1 MNSRS
6 MAGAGAPGTAAAAAA
21 GAWFTPE
28 DSIRLAASIVV
39 QSSADSE
46 SNGPREYHCSSA
58 RAAKRPG
65 ATQADICRWSYRIAP
80 AYAAILMSRSR
91 CAVSHSTNG
100 FPARLRRGSQFVAPT
115 GLKTACRAATVSFH
129 VLFTEV

>member
-6 MAGAGAPGTAAAAAA
+6 MTGAGVPGTAAEAA

-28 DSIRLAASIVV
+28 GSIRLAASIVF
-39 QSSADSE
+39 QSSGYSE
-46 SNGPREYHCSSA
+46 PNGPSGRHCSGA
-58 RAAKRPG
+58 RAAKTPG

-80 AYAAILMSRSR
+80 AYAAILMSLSR
-91 CAVSHSTNG
+91 CAVSHSANG
-100 FPARLRRGSQFVAPT
+100 FPAHLRRGSQFVAPT

-129 VLFTEV
+129 ALPTEV

>member
-6 MAGAGAPGTAAAAAA
+6 MTGAGVPGTAAADAA

-39 QSSADSE
+39 QSSADSGP
-46 SNGPREYHCSSA
+46 NGPSGCHCSSE

-65 ATQADICRWSYRIAP
+65 ATQAGICRWSYRIAP
-80 AYAAILMSRSR
+80 AYAAILMSVSR

-100 FPARLRRGSQFVAPT
+100 FQALLRRGSQFVAPT
-115 GLKTACRAATVSFH
+115 GLKTACRAATVRFH